1 MPKYLTSDLRLSLNI
16 FKLNKVLFSPLFLQ
30 FSYDIKQKSDEKMLC
45 QSYKNKKNRPVC
57 LLREVYIRYSRFLG
71 KKQRTITVKKKNSEL
86 LPDQLSR
93 WENGIATPHDWKH
106 PMRIITIICIKR
118 NYWRLVHVRCSAINV
133 IVITIQILFSIPP
146 PLPTSGTGLGK
157 LSWLEKQLCPVFFH
171 HYLSGNIF
179 LKSSMFLFLWK
190 ILFYETQCDFIHQ
203 SCIHISLIWDY

>member
-93 WENGIATPHDWKH
+93 
-106 PMRIITIICIKR
+106 
-118 NYWRLVHVRCSAINV
+118 
-133 IVITIQILFSIPP
+133 
-146 PLPTSGTGLGK
+146 
-157 LSWLEKQLCPVFFH
+157 
-171 HYLSGNIF
+171 
-179 LKSSMFLFLWK
+179 
-190 ILFYETQCDFIHQ
+190 
-203 SCIHISLIWDY
+203 